1 MLGVIGAFVT
11 CMAMVAISLRA
22 GLSRYNRRE
31 CRVMRQCLAGG
42 AIELSGSSRPARLLE
57 QVRSEHREPA
67 LIVNSLNET
76 LTDVDFETRGGR
88 DVFRAC
94 ARVAATAGMAGAC
107 VEIALHTATVAIGEA
122 TVFALVAVAVG
133 LTSAASCAVIGQ
145 WATQGAILRRQLW
158 DDFVRWLLNSE
169 LSQTAWSVRVSGMQ
183 PTHDVE
189 NGQDT

>member
-1 MLGVIGAFVT
+1 
-11 CMAMVAISLRA
+11 
-22 GLSRYNRRE
+22 
-31 CRVMRQCLAGG
+31 MRQCLAGG
-42 AIELSGSSRPARLLE
+42 TIELSESSRPARLVE
-57 QVRSEHREPA
+57 VVRRARRDPA

-76 LTDVDFETRGGR
+76 LIDVDFETRSGGE
-88 DVFRAC
+88 VFRAC
-94 ARVAATAGMAGAC
+94 ARVAATAGMGGAC
-107 VEIALHTATVAIGEA
+107 VEIALQVPAVAIGAA

-145 WATQGAILRRQLW
+145 WATRGAIIRRQLW

-183 PTHDVE
+183 PTQDVE